1 MLKLVS
7 LKAIVSNDLDKNSG
21 QATMYLT
28 EESTLMVLPILVD
41 ASAAEGL
48 LLAQQNILLPRPHT
62 HDLLKRA
69 FKAFGAKVI
78 DVVIYDLREG
88 IYYSYIRITNEKG
101 DLLELDC
108 KPSDA
113 VAMSLRCQVPILVK
127 DAVLEMGG
135 IKVTQSL
142 LEE

>member
-1 MLKLVS
+1 MS

-28 EESTLMVLPILVD
+28 EESTSRILPILVD

-62 HDLLKRA
+62 HDLLKRV
-69 FKAFGAKVI
+69 FKAFDAKII

-88 IYYSYIRITNEKG
+88 IYYSYIRVANEKG
-101 DLLELDC
+101 ELLELDC

-113 VAMSLRCQVPILVK
+113 VAMSLRCQVPILVNDK
-127 DAVLEMGG
+127 VLEMGG